1 MGIVSLL
8 MLSCKGEKATGEP
21 EEEASE
27 VDSMELVM
35 ADTLAEDT
43 MEQLIEA
50 TPMPLAAEELF
61 DDFFFN
67 FAANKKLQIS
77 RIKFPLFVIRGER
90 RDTLNKEDWRHDR
103 FFMRQG
109 YYTLIFED
117 ESQMDIPQDTS
128 VDKVVV
134 ERIYYGTESVERNYF
149 VRSEGIWRL
158 EEIEYEPISANRN
171 SSFLVFYERF
181 ASDSLFQTES
191 LAETVV
197 FTGPDPDDDF
207 GEMEGLLTA
216 ETWPA
221 FAPELPQG
229 VIYNMVYGDGYG
241 KGNDRIFMIRGI
253 SNGLEMRLD
262 FAQTGDGRWILT
274 RFSE

>member
-241 KGNDRIFMIRGI
+241 KGKDRIFMIRGI